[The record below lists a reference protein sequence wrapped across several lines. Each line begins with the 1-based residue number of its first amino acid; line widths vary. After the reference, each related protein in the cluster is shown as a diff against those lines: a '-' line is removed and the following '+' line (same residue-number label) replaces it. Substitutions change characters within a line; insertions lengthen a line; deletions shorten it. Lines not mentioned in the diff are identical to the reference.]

1 MKKETSYHRLKR
13 ELKEAR
19 QEINRLKNI
28 ITDDNEIELRLV
40 KKCTTME
47 RDLEKVTWMGNTSEF
62 MDKYNGLITLA
73 E

>member
-28 ITDDNEIELRLV
+28 ITDGNEVELMLV
-40 KKCTTME
+40 KKCTIME
-47 RDLEKVTWMGNTSEF
+47 RDLEKVAWSGSGADF
-62 MDKYNGLITLA
+62 MDKYNGFITLA